1 MKKLILSLTLAA
13 CSFAAY
19 AQDEETP
26 AEVVT
31 PPTEVTETA
40 PPTTETAPAAE
51 PPKAQ
56 EPVKPAVPKVKP
68 INTQMY
74 GKKLA
79 EYVSA
84 KLQIKEKDQAR
95 VGAACT
101 AMMNKFKPLKKY
113 SNANDLDL
121 IMEKVEPIVLAFER
135 QMEADLS
142 KKKKE
147 VLKKIGLE
155 IRETVAQQVRAS
167 GNNFNPDVVIKSLG
181 TAFQEASN

>member
-1 MKKLILSLTLAA
+1 M
-13 CSFAAY
+13 
-19 AQDEETP
+19 
-26 AEVVT
+26 
-31 PPTEVTETA
+31 
-40 PPTTETAPAAE
+40 
-51 PPKAQ
+51 
-56 EPVKPAVPKVKP
+56 
-68 INTQMY
+68 
-74 GKKLA
+74 
-79 EYVSA
+79 
-84 KLQIKEKDQAR
+84 
-95 VGAACT
+95 GAACT

-135 QMEADLS
+135 QMEAHLS

-181 TAFQEASN
+181 TAFQKKLLINNKFHNDKRNYLKIVPYFYFIR